1 MADPVKLQVFLRG
14 GLGNQLFQ
22 YSTGLYLSEKFD
34 KELVLR
40 TDLLP
45 LSKDVVGGISRWP
58 EQISGFRHSG
68 ILSKKVD
75 QPENSTNLFSKYMQ
89 GMRMLGDWV
98 PSLSSRINWLSSET
112 TARLPDRLDR
122 IAIINSYAPF
132 KEMALENRI
141 KLREQLTSLVA
152 PSENFLSMRSD
163 LEQHRPI
170 IVHIR
175 RGDYVGLER
184 LYGDLDPKYYLEG
197 LGYMK
202 AQINTEKTWIFSDSP
217 EEVPRELAVSLE
229 AERVIGPADIP
240 CPLENLVLMSLGT
253 AIIAANS
260 TFSWWSGLISSEGQP
275 LVAPRSA
282 SAWTHNFSD
291 VDDSIPGWKVLN
303 VA

>member
-1 MADPVKLQVFLRG
+1 
-14 GLGNQLFQ
+14 
-22 YSTGLYLSEKFD
+22 
-34 KELVLR
+34 
-40 TDLLP
+40 
-45 LSKDVVGGISRWP
+45 
-58 EQISGFRHSG
+58 
-68 ILSKKVD
+68 
-75 QPENSTNLFSKYMQ
+75 
-89 GMRMLGDWV
+89 MLGDWV